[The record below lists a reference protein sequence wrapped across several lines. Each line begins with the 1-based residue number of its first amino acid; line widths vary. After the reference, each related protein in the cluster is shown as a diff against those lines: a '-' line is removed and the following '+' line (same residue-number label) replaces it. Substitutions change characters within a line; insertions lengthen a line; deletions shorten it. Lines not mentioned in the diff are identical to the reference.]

1 MKKQIKN
8 SLLFVLVFASLSIY
22 SQDKVDSTALFYTYA
37 QEEDILVNDS
47 IRYSKKMDGFYRYRP
62 ELEYGDFFQ
71 RQSNIGHALRK
82 LDVTHNELIFD
93 LDRDIAFSDPYFPYL
108 WRKRNI
114 KYYTS
119 LKPITDLY
127 YVMGKDKEQ
136 YFKVLHAQPI
146 TPEFYFSVEY
156 KVLNSPGTYQHHL
169 ANHES
174 PVFNLRYSSN
184 SNKYHASAT
193 YFHNKVQADDHGGIQ
208 ALSYFK
214 DSTDYNER
222 QLIPVN
228 LPNARLLIKGGG
240 LHFNQMYHPSA
251 DSTSAKDSL
260 GIGFYHD
267 LYYLKDTYTYTDGGD
282 INNFYPAQLN
292 IQEVKDSTAIK
303 KLVNTFGARFSFNT
317 IDFDTRIK
325 HKYYEAWQQKKDTFV
340 HIWNPAIG
348 VTFENGKN
356 RIKLYGDMAFS
367 GSGNNQEWKLRAN
380 ISRKFN
386 QFAAHLKG
394 GYVNA
399 FPSVLHSW
407 YHSTYYSWDKHFDN
421 TDLVYLAAEAEHPN
435 IMGSVSFSNITDYI
449 YFSNAGEPEQN
460 DESFQLLQFNLE
472 PKIEWNDITFKNIL
486 KYQKVFG
493 DDYLRLP
500 EFMSK
505 HELYY
510 SFNLIQDVLKTQIGT
525 QLTFHSS
532 FTGHK
537 YIPATQAFV
546 LQNDQQLGN
555 YPYLDVFANFKIKR
569 ARIFVR
575 YSHLNAL
582 LGNKRY
588 FLMPSYPMRDD
599 SFQFGISWMFY
610 D

>member
-8 SLLFVLVFASLSIY
+8 SLLFILVFASLSIY
-22 SQDKVDSTALFYTYA
+22 SQDKVDSTALYYTYA
-37 QEEDILVNDS
+37 QEEDILINDS
-47 IRYSKKMDGFYRYRP
+47 IRYSKTSDGFYQYRP

-82 LDVTHNELIFD
+82 LDISHNDLI
-93 LDRDIAFSDPYFPYL
+93 LNIDRDIHFSDPYLPHL

-119 LKPITDLY
+119 LKAITDLY

-136 YFKVLHAQPI
+136 YFKVLHAQPV

-208 ALSYFK
+208 ANSYFT
-214 DSTDYNER
+214 DSTEYDEK

-240 LHFNQMYHPSA
+240 LHLNQRYYPTA
-251 DSTSAKDSL
+251 DSTTTNDSL

-267 LYYLKDTYTYTDGGD
+267 LYYQKNSYTYTDGG
-282 INNFYPAQLN
+282 NVNEFYPAPQD
-292 IQEVKDSTAIK
+292 IGEVKDSTAIK
-303 KLVNTFGARFSFNT
+303 KIVNTFGVKFSFNT

-325 HKYYEAWQQKKDTFV
+325 HKYYETWQQKKDTFV

-348 VTFENGKN
+348 VTFKKGKN
-356 RIKLYGDMAFS
+356 AIGLYGDMAFS
-367 GSGNNQEWKLRAN
+367 GSGNNQEWKLKADV
-380 ISRKFN
+380 SRKFS
-386 QFAAHLKG
+386 QFEGHLKAG
-394 GYVNA
+394 LVNA
-399 FPSVLHSW
+399 FPSVLLNS
-407 YHSTYYSWDKHFDN
+407 YHSTYYQWKNHFNN
-421 TDLVYLAAEAEHPN
+421 TNLSYLVAEGKHPN
-435 IMGSVSFSNITDYI
+435 VNGSVSFYNISDYI
-449 YFSNAGEPEQN
+449 YFNTFGKPEQSDN
-460 DESFQLLQFNLE
+460 AFQLLQLSIE
-472 PKIEWNDITFKNIL
+472 PKVKWNRITFDNIL
-486 KYQKVFG
+486 KYQRVFG
-493 DDYLRLP
+493 EDYLRLP

-510 SFNLIQDVLKTQIGT
+510 SFNLIQGVLKTQVGT

-532 FTGHK
+532 FSGHK
-537 YIPATQAFV
+537 YIPATQAFA
-546 LQNDQQLGN
+546 LQNDQQLGG
-555 YPYLDVFANFKIKR
+555 YPYVDVFANFKIKR

-582 LGNKRY
+582 LGDKRY

-599 SFQFGISWMFY
+599 SFQFGVSWMFY